1 MTRILFVD
9 DEPKVLDGLRSMLRA
24 YRRDWIMEFC
34 DSAEKALNRLSQ
46 ETFDVLVTD
55 IRMPGMDGAELL
67 TRVRDLYPD
76 MVRIVL
82 SGQTEQERILLAVGQ
97 AHQCLSKPCDPQDLR
112 QTIARSSLLSK
123 RMNNPQLK
131 SLVAKMDSLPSLPD
145 IYFELVEEL
154 RDENATVEKVGALVS
169 RDIAMTAKVLQL
181 VNSSF
186 FGLRVHVNDAKHAA
200 ALLGL
205 NTLKPLVLTASIFRQ
220 LEESRVSATF
230 LETILSHSM
239 AVGGIA
245 KQLATTEE
253 LDRETIDSTFIAGAL
268 HDVGKV
274 VLADNFG
281 RDYTVLCHKAKAQE
295 LPIVDLETEE
305 FGTSHADVGGYLLGL
320 WGLPQDLIEAV
331 AFHHDPGT
339 TVDVKFTP
347 LTAVHVANV
356 LIDKPVDSTL
366 EEEPEPAKATALDM
380 EYLCQIGMED
390 RLDDWR
396 KIAANCEDF
405 VSAG

>member
-24 YRRDWIMEFC
+24 YRRDWTMEFC
-34 DSAEKALNRLSQ
+34 DSAEKALSRLAQ
-46 ETFDVLVTD
+46 EPFDVLVTD

-82 SGQTEQERILLAVGQ
+82 SGQSEQEQILLAVGQ
-97 AHQCLSKPCDPQDLR
+97 AHQCLSKPCDPEHLR
-112 QTIARSSLLSK
+112 QTIARTSLLSK

-154 RDENATVEKVGALVS
+154 RDEDATVDRVGSLIS
-169 RDIAMTAKVLQL
+169 RDLAMTAKVLQL

-230 LETILSHSM
+230 LETVLSHSLE
-239 AVGGIA
+239 VGGIA
-245 KQLATTEE
+245 KQLASCEG
-253 LDRETIDSTFIAGAL
+253 LDSEAIDNTFIAGAL

-281 RDYTVLCHKAKAQE
+281 RDYTVLCHKAKAQQSS
-295 LPIVDLETEE
+295 IVDLEVEQY
-305 FGTSHADVGGYLLGL
+305 GTSHADVGGYLLGL
-320 WGLPQDLIEAV
+320 WGLPQELIEAV
-331 AFHHDPGT
+331 AFHHDPAT
-339 TVDVKFTP
+339 SVDTRFTP
-347 LTAVHVANV
+347 LTAVHVANLLTEQPEGPELEPNEASAFDLEYLV
-356 LIDKPVDSTL
+356 QIGLDDRLQEWQTL
-366 EEEPEPAKATALDM
+366 AEQCAEPA
-380 EYLCQIGMED
+380 
-390 RLDDWR
+390 
-396 KIAANCEDF
+396 
-405 VSAG
+405 

>member
-9 DEPKVLDGLRSMLRA
+9 DEPKILEGLRSTLRA
-24 YRRDWIMEFC
+24 YRRDWTMEFC
-34 DSAEKALNRLSQ
+34 DGGEKALARLAQ
-46 ETFDVLVTD
+46 QPFDVLVTD

-67 TRVRDLYPD
+67 TRVREAYPD

-82 SGQTEQERILLAVGQ
+82 SGQSEQERILLAVGQ
-97 AHQCLSKPCDPQDLR
+97 AHQCLAKPCDPEDLR
-112 QTIARSSLLSK
+112 RTIARSSLLSK
-123 RMNNPQLK
+123 RMNNPKLK
-131 SLVAKMDSLPSLPD
+131 TLVSQMDSLPSLPD

-154 RDENATVEKVGALVS
+154 RDEDATVERVGALIS
-169 RDIAMTAKVLQL
+169 QDIAMTAKVLQL

-245 KQLATTEE
+245 KQLADCEQ

-268 HDVGKV
+268 HDIGKI
-274 VLADNFG
+274 VLADNFA
-281 RDYTVLCHKAKAQE
+281 RDYTVLYHKAKAQSS
-295 LPIVDLETEE
+295 PIIALETEQ
-305 FGTSHADVGGYLLGL
+305 FGASHADVGGYLLSL

-331 AFHHDPGT
+331 AFHHDPST
-339 TVDVKFTP
+339 SVDEEFTP
-347 LTAVHVANV
+347 LTAVHVANE
-356 LIDKPVDSTL
+356 LAKEDVDSAL
-366 EEEPEPAKATALDM
+366 EPEVLCGIDQQ
-380 EYLCQIGMED
+380 YLTRLGLHA
-390 RLDDWR
+390 RLDHWQSAVD
-396 KIAANCEDF
+396 AAAAL
-405 VSAG
+405 V